1 MDEAVIAQIE
11 ELRYLTTAALRLKY
25 EEVFGEESRSANRG
39 FLFRRIAYR
48 LQARAEGDLSERA
61 RRRALEIADD
71 SDLRLRVSKTMF
83 GDSAQRKSEAEP
95 HRANRPRDLR
105 LPVPGTV
112 LTRQFENR
120 RVVVTVLANGF
131 EYQSKRY
138 GSLSAIAREVTG
150 TRWNGLSF
158 FGLAG
163 RRNG

>member
-1 MDEAVIAQIE
+1 MNPSLLKSKNSGQF
-11 ELRYLTTAALRLKY
+11 TTAALRLKY
-25 EEVFGEESRSANRG
+25 FEVFGEESRSANRG
-39 FLFRRIAYR
+39 FLFRRIAYG
-48 LQARAEGDLSERA
+48 LQARTEGDLSERA
-61 RRRALEIADD
+61 RRRALEMADD
-71 SDLRLRVSKTMF
+71 SDLRLRASKTMF
-83 GDSAQRKSEAEP
+83 GDSTRRTSEAEP
-95 HRANRPRDLR
+95 HRATRPRDSR

-120 RVVVTVLANGF
+120 RIVVTVLEDGF

-138 GSLSAIAREVTG
+138 GSLSAIAREVMG